1 MGLRFTIW
9 LVNQVARLGEAAI
22 MRFPLD
28 TADD

>member
-1 MGLRFTIW
+1 MGLRVLIFV
-9 LVNQVARLGEAAI
+9 VNQIARLGEAAI